1 MQANPYQSSK
11 RQAKRRKQ
19 RKIRLIIRSSILA
32 VIILFLIYIT
42 NAGFL
47 RIQKI
52 IVNETQYADRNA
64 IENTIKTQ
72 LEGRYMGLFSKSN
85 ALIFSR
91 GKISRVIRKD
101 FPSVKNVKVNLKGVS
116 EIEVRLT
123 EYEGSSIWCDT
134 PVTPAT
140 TLVHDEET
148 GENKMS
154 AIPQVVNSFHDA
166 NCYFMNEN
174 GMIFAKTTYNSD
186 SEVVKTF
193 GFIKTDPINQ
203 SYSTPKTFKN
213 LIEFTKLLRRLN
225 IVADEV
231 WTTDGEVY
239 AFVTKEKVE
248 IYIDG
253 SENIVSTFDNLET
266 VINRDAINQ
275 AQFSN
280 IDYID
285 LRFGNRVF
293 YKLK

>member
-1 MQANPYQSSK
+1 MNANLYQSSK
-11 RQAKRRKQ
+11 RHAKRRKQ
-19 RKIRLIIRSSILA
+19 RKIRLILRITILA
-32 VIILFLIYIT
+32 VIVLFLIYIT
-42 NAGFL
+42 NANFL

-64 IENTIKTQ
+64 IENMIKTQ

-91 GKISRVIRKD
+91 SKISREIRKN
-101 FPSVKNVKVNLKGVS
+101 FPSIQQVDVSLKGLS
-116 EIEVRLT
+116 QIEVRLT
-123 EYEGSSIWCDT
+123 EHEGSSIWCDI

-154 AIPQVVNSFHDA
+154 AIPQVVNSFSDA
-166 NCYFMNEN
+166 NCYFMNAN
-174 GMIFAKTTYNSD
+174 GMIFAKAEYNND
-186 SEVVKTF
+186 SEVIKTF
-193 GFIKTDPINQ
+193 GFIKTDAINQ
-203 SYSTPKTFKN
+203 EYSTPKTFKN
-213 LIEFTKLLRRLN
+213 LVEFVKLLRRLN
-225 IVADEV
+225 IVADQI
-231 WTTDGEVY
+231 WTIDGEVY
-239 AFVTKEKVE
+239 AFVTKENVE

-253 SENIVSTFDNLET
+253 SEDMVATFNNLET

-275 AQFSN
+275 AQFAN